1 MDTLSTVDNHIA
13 ILPLDPGTI
22 IAVNNHGGGGGT
34 KAEAALLHILTS
46 SLVRFAERVPCYML
60 DFKNNPSWR
69 SIVYLRVQ
77 SALLGHYI
85 QPSCETC
92 HIRQSSAC

>member
-34 KAEAALLHILTS
+34 KVEAALLQILT
-46 SLVRFAERVPCYML
+46 M
-60 DFKNNPSWR
+60 
-69 SIVYLRVQ
+69 
-77 SALLGHYI
+77 
-85 QPSCETC
+85 
-92 HIRQSSAC
+92 